1 MLTSTQILTL
11 LEDADFVRK
20 LAINGFTIAS
30 QIIGEAASTNGRD
43 ERHNYAIQLIN
54 QDPLEHKSRFW
65 RAYAATVLTAN
76 TSLSA
81 SSDDA
86 ALQTA
91 IGVSWN
97 DLAGVKAGGG
107 QP

>member
-1 MLTSTQILTL
+1 MVLRSPPRL
-11 LEDADFVRK
+11 LARP
-20 LAINGFTIAS
+20 
-30 QIIGEAASTNGRD
+30 ASTNGRD
-43 ERHNYAIQLIN
+43 ERHDYAIRLIN

-65 RAYAATVLTAN
+65 RAYAATVLSAN

-91 IGVSWN
+91 IGISWN
-97 DLAGVKAGGG
+97 DLAGVKS
-107 QP
+107 